1 MDFYGNFDGMIY
13 YDIFAKLFMGPAHP
27 GFVQASVAIRQ
38 NPDAMGEV
46 HPCLR
51 IILGFFLDHFCSY
64 CCAMVNSSHP
74 ETLPGQVA
82 NVDNVAR
89 SREGFAQHP
98 D

>member
-1 MDFYGNFDGMIY
+1 MAALDALPILEHLRFVMDFYGNFDGMIY

-51 IILGFFLDHFCSY
+51 IILGFF
-64 CCAMVNSSHP
+64 
-74 ETLPGQVA
+74 
-82 NVDNVAR
+82 
-89 SREGFAQHP
+89 
-98 D
+98 

>member
-1 MDFYGNFDGMIY
+1 MDFYGNFDGMWIY

-51 IILGFFLDHFCSY
+51 IILGFFFQIIFDRIAVQWSI
-64 CCAMVNSSHP
+64 
-74 ETLPGQVA
+74 
-82 NVDNVAR
+82 
-89 SREGFAQHP
+89 
-98 D
+98 